1 MSEPNLLLSQ
11 DDFVRLLSLSPPP
24 ELRAELERAIVVP
37 VESMAPD
44 VVCMHARVRYCDES
58 NGQLREV
65 ELVYPAEADAA
76 AGRISVLAPVGA
88 ALIGVSVGQ
97 SIDWPFPD
105 GRPRTL
111 RVVEVLPPAA
121 ASRSAGAEETPA

>member
-1 MSEPNLLLSQ
+1 MSQPNLLLSD

-37 VESMAPD
+37 VESMSPD
-44 VVCMHARVRYCDES
+44 VVGMHSRVRYCDES
-58 NGQLREV
+58 SGQLREV
-65 ELVYPAEADAA
+65 ELVYPDEVDIA

-97 SIDWPFPD
+97 TIDWPFPD

-111 RVVEVLPPAA
+111 RVVEVLPPPAEA
-121 ASRSAGAEETPA
+121 GSAGVEETPA